1 MLRNAYHNWFFDV
14 FSDITYFFCSFSV
27 RQKEKHAIDFDLEQV
42 QLFDLLTKRIK
53 YMNPVYSK
61 TETRVILL
69 KVRELFPKII
79 QEMGL
84 MDS

>member
-1 MLRNAYHNWFFDV
+1 
-14 FSDITYFFCSFSV
+14 
-27 RQKEKHAIDFDLEQV
+27 
-42 QLFDLLTKRIK
+42 
-53 YMNPVYSK
+53 MNSVYSK